1 MDELDSSSGQERSNE
16 FGSMGLRLRD
26 YGDDVRG
33 KADFFFADATSI
45 ELLSCGSVSNKGI
58 RNEKSRLD
66 R

>member
-33 KADFFFADATSI
+33 KADFF
-45 ELLSCGSVSNKGI
+45 LLTLLQLSYCLVV
-58 RNEKSRLD
+58 R
-66 R
+66 